1 MCLGSCNGGL
11 ARRPISLVFS
21 LENKKGVVLGRQSL
35 EVGGLKLKNQ
45 HFSLEKTFF
54 LAQVRICTCP
64 LRDMQQ
70 EETRNSKNNALA
82 VNISH
87 NIATAVKTNVTK
99 PRITATNTQPSVP
112 QSISQ
117 PYNDSD
123 NIFFVPVKGLANF
136 QKVNKFAEFLDL
148 TDGHAGECFSD
159 QVQTLRTER
168 NQLVQTSNPSI
179 NIQSLSSASTE
190 ILAPSPAK
198 RLCVVTGNKVASN
211 FTTHTE
217 LRPPMQ
223 PRANY
228 TVPIMPKPEQ
238 RSVKGLLISNLGS
251 GQVRR
256 TLPPGARPGPNTTL
270 LPAGPT
276 IILPPRPPLG
286 KKHDLIDS

>member
-1 MCLGSCNGGL
+1 M
-11 ARRPISLVFS
+11 FS

-35 EVGGLKLKNQ
+35 EVGGLKQ
-45 HFSLEKTFF
+45 HFSLEKSF
-54 LAQVRICTCP
+54 LSQVRICTCP

-87 NIATAVKTNVTK
+87 NIASGVKTNVTK
-99 PRITATNTQPSVP
+99 PRIAATNTQPSVP

-123 NIFFVPVKGLANF
+123 NIFFVPVRGLANF

-148 TDGHAGECFSD
+148 TDGHHGECFSD
-159 QVQTLRTER
+159 QVQKLRSER

-198 RLCVVTGNKVASN
+198 RLCVATGNKVASN
-211 FTTHTE
+211 FTTRTD
-217 LRPPMQ
+217 LLPPMQ

-228 TVPIMPKPEQ
+228 NVPIMPKPQQ
-238 RSVKGLLISNLGS
+238 RSVKGLLISNLGP

-276 IILPPRPPLG
+276 VILPPRPPLG
-286 KKHDLIDS
+286 KKHDLKDS

>member
-1 MCLGSCNGGL
+1 
-11 ARRPISLVFS
+11 
-21 LENKKGVVLGRQSL
+21 
-35 EVGGLKLKNQ
+35 
-45 HFSLEKTFF
+45 
-54 LAQVRICTCP
+54 
-64 LRDMQQ
+64 MQQ
-70 EETRNSKNNALA
+70 EETRNSKNIALA
-82 VNISH
+82 ANIS
-87 NIATAVKTNVTK
+87 NNLASGVKSHVTK
-99 PRITATNTQPSVP
+99 PRIAAINAQPAVP
-112 QSISQ
+112 QAISQ

-123 NIFFVPVKGLANF
+123 NIFFVPVRGLANF

-148 TDGHAGECFSD
+148 TDGVDGECYSD
-159 QVQTLRTER
+159 QVQKLRTER

-198 RLCVVTGNKVASN
+198 RLCVVPGNKVASN
-211 FTTHTE
+211 LTTPSE

-238 RSVKGLLISNLGS
+238 RSVKGLLISNPRS

-256 TLPPGARPGPNTTL
+256 ALPPGPRPGANMTL
-270 LPAGPT
+270 LPPRTT

-286 KKHDLIDS
+286 KKYDLIIDM